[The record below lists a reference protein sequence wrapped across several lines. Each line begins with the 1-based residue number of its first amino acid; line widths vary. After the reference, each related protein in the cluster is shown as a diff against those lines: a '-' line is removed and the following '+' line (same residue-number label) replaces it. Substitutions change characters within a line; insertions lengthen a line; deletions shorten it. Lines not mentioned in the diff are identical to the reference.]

1 MDGRK
6 RVSAHASLFGTTDL
20 VRHSRCSVIVAHSCD
35 EIIGAGGL
43 ISRLRE
49 VTVLH
54 VTGSSSGKPS
64 PAAEVAAQN
73 DDARTKACISA
84 LALANVSLDH
94 VIELGVSDIREPHSL
109 AALSREIAGF
119 FQRFRPEIVL
129 THPYD
134 GGHPDHDATA
144 FATHAAMRLI
154 RNNGF
159 EPPALFEIAL
169 HPSKD
174 GQRREL
180 DFFPG
185 PWREST
191 TFVLDEKTR
200 NLKRQMFDCV
210 AVQED
215 TLRGTI
221 LSLERFRRSPDYDFS
236 IAPNAGKPAYESFDP
251 EMTGV
256 RWQALARQA
265 LAELFGGDGARNGLA
280 RSPID
285 FNLRPLS
292 LIEHSTYNHRN

>member
-1 MDGRK
+1 MDGR
-6 RVSAHASLFGTTDL
+6 RRISAHASLFGTTDL
-20 VRHSRCSVIVAHSCD
+20 VRHSRCSVIVAHSGD

-54 VTGSSSGKPS
+54 VTGSPFGKQP
-64 PAAEVAAQN
+64 PEADVAAQN
-73 DDARTKACISA
+73 DDARTSACISA
-84 LALANVSLDH
+84 LALANVASNR
-94 VIELGVSDIREPHSL
+94 VVELGVSDIRQPHSL
-109 AALSREIAGF
+109 AALAREITGF
-119 FQRFRPEIVL
+119 LQRFRPEIVL

-154 RNNGF
+154 QNNGF
-159 EPPALFEIAL
+159 EPPVLFEIAL

-174 GQRREL
+174 GQKREL
-180 DFFPG
+180 DFFPS
-185 PWREST
+185 PWRETT

-200 NLKRQMFDCV
+200 NLKRRMFDCV
-210 AVQED
+210 DIEEG
-215 TLRGTI
+215 TLKGTI
-221 LSLERFRRSPDYDFS
+221 LNLERYRRSPDYDFS

-265 LAELFGGDGARNGLA
+265 SAELFGGDTTRNGLA
-280 RSPID
+280 RTQID
-285 FNLRPLS
+285 INLRPLS
-292 LIEHSTYNHRN
+292 WVEHLRS

>member
-1 MDGRK
+1 MDGKK

-49 VTVLH
+49 VTILH
-54 VTGSSSGKPS
+54 VTGSPRKPS
-64 PAAEVAAQN
+64 PAAGLASQSEH
-73 DDARTKACISA
+73 DEARTNACISA
-84 LALANVSLDH
+84 LALANVGSDR
-94 VIELGVSDIREPHSL
+94 VIEMGLIDIREPHSL
-109 AALSREIAGF
+109 VTLSREIAGF

-144 FATHAAMRLI
+144 FATHAAMRLMQH
-154 RNNGF
+154 NGF
-159 EPPALFEIAL
+159 EPPALFEMAL

-174 GQRREL
+174 GQKREL

-185 PWREST
+185 SWRETT
-191 TFVLDEKTR
+191 TFVLDQKTR

-210 AVQED
+210 VAQED

-221 LSLERFRRSPDYDFS
+221 LSLEKFRRAPDYDFS
-236 IAPNAGKPAYESFDP
+236 VAPNAGKPAYESFNS
-251 EMTGV
+251 EMTGA
-256 RWQALARQA
+256 RWQALACKA
-265 LAELFGGDGARNGLA
+265 LAELFGSDGARNELA
-280 RSPID
+280 P
-285 FNLRPLS
+285 
-292 LIEHSTYNHRN
+292 H